1 MFQSNLVMGIEYIVI
16 VCLLIGIILRKEPVS
31 VTYYAA
37 KNVLQNK
44 KTIILFL
51 LMGCIMVWNN
61 FELMIEEKWITISDF
76 SPYFYNIEGEFVATV
91 QKTFYHP
98 MLTQITTFFYV
109 IVFTSVF
116 FTSAIVYAYQKD
128 NKTLH
133 NLLFAIFLNYLLAV
147 PFYLFFPVNEVWS
160 VRENV
165 RFLIPDVFTTFES
178 TYRNMSGINNC
189 FPSLHTSLS
198 VTVFL
203 ISLQQNNRILKWITG
218 VTACVIIF
226 SIFYLGIHWLIDSIG
241 GVLLACTTVYV
252 AKRINQTYKMKEGV
266 SCKAEL

>member
-1 MFQSNLVMGIEYIVI
+1 MYQSNLMMSIAYVLI
-16 VCLLIGIILRKEPVS
+16 VCCILGIVLRKEPIA
-31 VTYYAA
+31 VTYHAA

-44 KTIILFL
+44 KSILL
-51 LMGCIMVWNN
+51 LVLMGCIMVWNN
-61 FELMIEEKWITISDF
+61 VELMIEEKWITISDF
-76 SPYFYNIEGEFVATV
+76 SPSFYNIEGDFVATV

-98 MLTQITTFFYV
+98 MVTQVTTFFYV

-116 FTSAIVYAYQKD
+116 FTTAIIYAYQKD

-133 NLLFAIFLNYLLAV
+133 NLLVAIFLNYLIAV

-160 VRENV
+160 VKENV

-203 ISLQQNNRILKWITG
+203 VALQQNNRILKWITG
-218 VTACVIIF
+218 ITTGIIIF

-241 GVLLACTTVYV
+241 GILLACSAVHL
-252 AKRINQTYKMKEGV
+252 AKRINQTHKLKEGV
-266 SCKAEL
+266 RHEA